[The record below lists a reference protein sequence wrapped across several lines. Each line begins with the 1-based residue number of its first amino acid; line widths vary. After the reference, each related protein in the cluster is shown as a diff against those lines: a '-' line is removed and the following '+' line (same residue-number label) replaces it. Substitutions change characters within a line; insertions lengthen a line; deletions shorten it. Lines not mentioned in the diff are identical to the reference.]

1 MFSSKLLPDSLLGKF
16 YLLKRHVFLQ
26 IDMSTVDPG
35 ISKESEIHG
44 TTLRVYWYL
53 LKAAK
58 PIGVRETQRAL
69 SMSSPST
76 ALYHL
81 EKLRE
86 LGVVEKDEVGQYFL
100 KEEVRVGTLKMFL
113 KIGHLI
119 LPRYLFYAIFLTTAL
134 VVYVLQVMIQRGQV
148 EPVGVVFGVIGSGI
162 SWYEC
167 ARMWKERVV

>member
-1 MFSSKLLPDSLLGKF
+1 MLPKSALGKF
-16 YLLKRHVFLQ
+16 YLVKRPVSPQ
-26 IDMSTVDPG
+26 IDMSTVDAG
-35 ISKESEIHG
+35 ISRESKIHG
-44 TTLRVYWYL
+44 TTLRVYWHM
-53 LKAAK
+53 LKASK

-86 LGVVEKDEVGQYFL
+86 LGVAEKDAVGQYFL

-113 KIGHLI
+113 KIGHLL
-119 LPRYLFYAIFLTTAL
+119 LPRYLFYGIFLTTAL
-134 VVYVLQVMIQRGQV
+134 LVYVLQVTIQKGQV
-148 EPVGVVFGVIGSGI
+148 EPVGVVFGVIGAGI

-167 ARMWKERVV
+167 ARMWRERVV

>member
-1 MFSSKLLPDSLLGKF
+1 MEPSAAGSKS
-16 YLLKRHVFLQ
+16 
-26 IDMSTVDPG
+26 
-35 ISKESEIHG
+35 ESEIHG

-53 LKAAK
+53 FKNTKAV
-58 PIGVRETQRAL
+58 GVRETQRAL

-86 LGVVEKDEVGQYFL
+86 LGVAEKDAVGQYFL
-100 KEEVRVGTLKMFL
+100 KEQVQVGTLKMFL
-113 KIGHLI
+113 KVGHLI

-134 VVYVLQVMIQRGQV
+134 AVYTVGTIVQSGGI
-148 EPVGVVFGVIGSGI
+148 EPAGVIFGATGAGI

-167 ARMWKERVV
+167 ARMWRERVL

>member
-1 MFSSKLLPDSLLGKF
+1 MEPSAVGPKS
-16 YLLKRHVFLQ
+16 
-26 IDMSTVDPG
+26 
-35 ISKESEIHG
+35 ESEIHG

-53 LKAAK
+53 FRNTRSV
-58 PIGVRETQRAL
+58 GVRETQRAL

-81 EKLRE
+81 EKLKE
-86 LGVVEKDEVGQYFL
+86 LGVAEKDAVGQYVL
-100 KEEVRVGTLKMFL
+100 KEQVQVGTLKMFL
-113 KIGHLI
+113 KVGRLI

-134 VVYVLQVMIQRGQV
+134 LVYA
-148 EPVGVVFGVIGSGI
+148 VGSIVQGSGVGPAAVIFGAAGAGI

>member
-1 MFSSKLLPDSLLGKF
+1 MEPSAASSKS
-16 YLLKRHVFLQ
+16 
-26 IDMSTVDPG
+26 
-35 ISKESEIHG
+35 ESEIHG

-53 LKAAK
+53 FRNTRAV
-58 PIGVRETQRAL
+58 GVRETQRAL

-86 LGVVEKDEVGQYFL
+86 LGVAEKDAVGQYLL
-100 KEEVRVGTLKMFL
+100 KEQVQVGTLKMFL
-113 KIGHLI
+113 KVGHLI

-134 VVYVLQVMIQRGQV
+134 AVYAVGTVVQSGGV
-148 EPVGVVFGVIGSGI
+148 EPAVVIFGAAGAGI

-167 ARMWKERVV
+167 ARMWRERVL

>member
-1 MFSSKLLPDSLLGKF
+1 MEQSAPAS
-16 YLLKRHVFLQ
+16 
-26 IDMSTVDPG
+26 
-35 ISKESEIHG
+35 ESEIHG

-53 LKAAK
+53 FRTAG
-58 PIGVRETQRAL
+58 PVGVRETQRAL

-86 LGVVEKDEVGQYFL
+86 LGVTEKDAMGQYFL
-100 KEEVRVGTLKMFL
+100 KEQIQVGTLKMFL
-113 KIGHLI
+113 KVGHLI
-119 LPRYLFYAIFLTTAL
+119 LPRYLFYAIFLTTAT
-134 VVYVLQVMIQRGQV
+134 VVYAIADLFQNGSV
-148 EPVGVVFGVIGSGI
+148 EPGGVVFGAVGAIV